1 MTDNPSPLS
10 YPETDIICQPRT
22 VKEMDP
28 DQQPREKAEKYGC
41 GVLSIP
47 ELWALILRVG
57 TPGMPITELCR
68 NLMHDNSD
76 SLHKLERRSRAELR
90 QIKGIGTTKSIQVEA
105 VIELIK
111 RYCSEEI
118 PIEEPIRSSDDIFK
132 RMRFKIGNLDHEE
145 VWILLLNRRN
155 QIIKEYCLST
165 GSSTAS
171 IFDLKK
177 ALKFAITENAE
188 GVIMVHNHPSG
199 GTVPSPQDDKITHD
213 LKKGCEYLGLTMLD
227 HVIVTSNAYYS
238 YNDNGRK

>member
-1 MTDNPSPLS
+1 MTDNSSPLS
-10 YPETDIICQPRT
+10 YPEIDIISQPRT

-28 DQQPREKAEKYGC
+28 DQQPREKAEKHGC
-41 GVLSIP
+41 GILSVP

-57 TPGMPITELCR
+57 TPGNPITELCR
-68 NLMHDNSD
+68 NLMHDNGD

-111 RYCSEEI
+111 RYCAEEI
-118 PIEEPIRSSDDIFK
+118 PIEEPIKSSDDIFK

-188 GVIMVHNHPSG
+188 GIIMVHNHPSG
-199 GTVPSPQDDKITHD
+199 GTVPSTQDDKITHD
-213 LKKGCEYLGLTMLD
+213 LKRGCEYIGLTMLD